1 MKKLLLLFSLT
12 LIGLSLFA
20 QTIVENPRFAATTV
34 SYVKITKIE
43 LHDSLTKIDFET
55 TYFPNWWIRVS
66 SEDTYIQNSEGGE
79 KLYVTRAEGIKLN
92 EEHWTPESGMNKY
105 TLYFPPLEK
114 NVQRI
119 DFLEESWKIFDIDIR
134 GGEDTQLAIIPAEIQ
149 GNWLKADGS
158 NAWDYGFYKDK
169 VIYKNKVWSSVLI
182 TTKGKNYRL
191 ILKDGTDQ
199 EELFVKRK
207 KDKLLIGN
215 SEDLLHEYS
224 KTQVHRQDYVFDSDE
239 KFKLPVFNEDTAIYK
254 GYIKGYHPK
263 MGKTGMVYV
272 NNIINQK
279 QDSYLIEIAPDGS
292 FQCKVPMIYPQTVF
306 VRMLAVNESVF
317 LEPGG
322 ETFHNIDFSEY
333 IEPFKTWAD
342 RNRRTR
348 KSLFMGDAAKINA
361 DLLATNHINFWD
373 YAEVEDRILDMT
385 GEEYKAYCLDI
396 MAQEQE
402 GLGKYLQAQ
411 HMSQK
416 SLQLK
421 DMQIKYRAYQNILSY
436 NMNKESAYRMKNKI
450 PRDQREIPIQPEIFA
465 PAYYDFIDLDELND
479 PISLVSEAYNVL
491 INRISYAESM
501 RPKPNFSFVALKDLL
516 EEEKTVLPTEE
527 EMVLNE
533 LVACEDHSCI
543 EEVIQSNSATW
554 AALLEK
560 HGQHLNAIGQD
571 GYHSARIKNLKQY
584 IGLDKGLVS
593 DIIYA
598 QQYASILRSTQ
609 EPFTEEHKN
618 KIRTEVAHPFIVQQ
632 LIQESDALARYWAEK
647 IEANKTKTGYVINET
662 PKTEGD
668 KLFASIMEKYKGK
681 VVYVDFWATW
691 CGPCLSGMERIKPLK
706 EELKDKAI
714 EFVYITNQSSP
725 VDTWNKMVPDIT
737 GQHYRVNSDE
747 WNHFASKFNISGIPH
762 YVLVDK
768 NGSVVNDKVYFS
780 SSNSELKK
788 LFNQYLEVDN

>member
-1 MKKLLLLFSLT
+1 MKKFLLLFWLT
-12 LIGLSLFA
+12 LIGISLSA

-169 VIYKNKVWSSVLI
+169 VIYKNKVWNSVLI

-199 EELFVKRK
+199 EALFVKRK
-207 KDKLLIGN
+207 KDKLLIG
-215 SEDLLHEYS
+215 STADALQAYS
-224 KTQVHRQDYVFDSDE
+224 QTKVYNKDFVLENDE
-239 KFKLPVFNEDTAIYK
+239 KFKLPVFKEDTAIYK
-254 GYIKGYHPK
+254 GFIKGYHPK

-279 QDSYLIEIAPDGS
+279 QNSHLIEIAPNGS

-306 VRMLAVNESVF
+306 IQLLSVNESVF
-317 LEPGG
+317 LAPGG
-322 ETFHNIDFSEY
+322 ETFHYIDFSEY
-333 IEPFKTWAD
+333 IEPFKTQKD
-342 RNRRTR
+342 RNNRTK
-348 KSLFMGDAAKINA
+348 KSLYMGDVATINA
-361 DLLATNHINFWD
+361 DLQATDHINFWD
-373 YAEVEDRILDMT
+373 YAEVNDRILDMT

-396 MAQEQE
+396 I
-402 GLGKYLQAQ
+402 GKEKEALDRYLQER
-411 HMSQK
+411 HMGQK

-421 DMQIKYRAYQNILSY
+421 NMQMEYRAFQNILSY
-436 NMNKESAYRMKNKI
+436 NMIKESVYRRKN
-450 PRDQREIPIQPEIFA
+450 EIPSNQNEIPLKPEIFA
-465 PAYYDFIDLDELND
+465 PAYFDFIHLDDLND
-479 PISLVSEAYNVL
+479 PISILSDAYDVL

-501 RPKPNFSFVALKDLL
+501 RPKANFSFVALKDLL
-516 EEEKTVLPTEE
+516 AEEKIVLSTEG

-533 LVACEDHSCI
+533 LVACEDQSCI
-543 EEVIQSNSATW
+543 EEVMQSNNHTW
-554 AALLEK
+554 SALLEK
-560 HGQHLNAIGQD
+560 HGTHLNTIGQD
-571 GYHSARIKNLKQY
+571 GYHSARIRNLKQY
-584 IGLDKGLVS
+584 IGLDKGLVL

-598 QQYASILRSTQ
+598 QQYAGILRSTQ

-618 KIRTEVAHPFIVQQ
+618 KIKKKVAHPFIVLQ
-632 LIQESDALARYWAEK
+632 LIQESDDLERYWAEK
-647 IEANKTKTGYVINET
+647 VEANKTKTGYVVNET

-668 KLFASIMEKYKGK
+668 KLFAAIMEKYKGK

-691 CGPCLSGMERIKPLK
+691 CGPCLSGMEKVKPLK
-706 EELKDKAI
+706 EELKDKNI

-725 VDTWNKMVPDIT
+725 IDTWNKMVPDIT

-747 WNHFASKFNISGIPH
+747 WNYFASKFNISGIPH

-768 NGSVVNDKVYFS
+768 NGTVVNDKVYFA

-788 LFNQYLEVDN
+788 LFDQYMDADN